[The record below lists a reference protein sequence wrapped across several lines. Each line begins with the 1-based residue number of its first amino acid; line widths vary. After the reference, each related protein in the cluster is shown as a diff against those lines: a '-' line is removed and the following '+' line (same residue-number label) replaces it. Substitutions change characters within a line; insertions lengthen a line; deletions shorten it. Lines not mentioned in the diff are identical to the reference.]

1 MFNKTYLNW
10 TNMVSEASCPDRLNP
25 CVKHV
30 SIWFVA
36 ILNEW
41 GITPIRR
48 DKKKSSVAQICKN
61 ITHNRYRKVFRAK
74 INAKELYLLDKKF
87 LFHCCYNGIFQYV
100 IAKTAIVLS
109 IDKGSRS
116 WFFALNTYLYRILI
130 IFLHIWAA
138 KDFFLSLLSG
148 VMPHSFSIATNQ
160 IETCLTHGL
169 SRPGQDA
176 SLTIL
181 VQFRWVLIN
190 TKLCLYFWRIFGSL
204 VSSSKF
210 ISANSWKFQW

>member
-1 MFNKTYLNW
+1 MFYYKIPSTKILVIQLTYTYLW
-10 TNMVSEASCPDRLNP
+10 L
-25 CVKHV
+25 
-30 SIWFVA
+30 
-36 ILNEW
+36 
-41 GITPIRR
+41 
-48 DKKKSSVAQICKN
+48 N
-61 ITHNRYRKVFRAK
+61 ITLIHVWKLTIYDNSFFIV
-74 INAKELYLLDKKF
+74 
-87 LFHCCYNGIFQYV
+87 CYNGIFQYV